1 MAEGLEKGRAQEPAA
16 VARLKDTDEY
26 EVLAAGG
33 VPWRRTPDGHVEVL
47 LIHRPKYDDWSFPK
61 GKLDSGET
69 FEDAAIREVEE
80 ETGLR
85 CTFGPELPSP
95 TYRDNKGRSKLVRYW
110 TMSDCAGEFYPTDE
124 VDEVRWVP
132 LQDADQMLSYDHDR
146 EVLRALQ
153 A

>member
-1 MAEGLEKGRAQEPAA
+1 M
-16 VARLKDTDEY
+16 ARLTNDARPDDY

-33 VPWRRTPDGHVEVL
+33 VLWRRTPDGQVEIL

-61 GKLDSGET
+61 GKLDDGES
-69 FEDAAIREVEE
+69 FELAAAREIEE

-85 CTFGPELPSP
+85 CTFGAELPSP

-110 TMSDCAGEFYPTDE
+110 AMSDCAGEFHPTDE

-132 LQDADQMLSYDHDR
+132 RRDAEGMLSYDHDR
-146 EVLRALQ
+146 EVLRALET
-153 A
+153 